1 MSYPLPKMSTMIS
14 NATQAAKVVSR
25 DALRHG
31 KFKADPELKKSRL
44 SFCQACEYYRP
55 QDERCSHDR
64 CGCFVKLKTWMNAS
78 KCPDGKW

>member
-44 SFCQACEYYRP
+44 SFCHHV
-55 QDERCSHDR
+55 SIIDR
-64 CGCFVKLKTWMNAS
+64 RMKGAAMTGVVVLLN
-78 KCPDGKW
+78 